1 MNSEEGGIMFS
12 KGDYLVYK
20 LEGVCQV
27 MDIGPIDETGKIYY
41 IMERVTDP
49 GCKVYSPVD
58 NQAVVRR
65 PLVTVEEVNELL
77 QNAGT
82 LPLIEVGNE
91 RNREACYKAALKSG
105 EFTEWGRI
113 LKTIYTRKKS
123 RSARGKKST
132 SLDERY
138 MEATKKLLL
147 GELSMTLQVNEAEA
161 VQYLKDHIGLQ

>member
-1 MNSEEGGIMFS
+1 MFS

-27 MDIGPIDETGKIYY
+27 IDIGPIDDSGKVYY
-41 IMERVTDP
+41 IMERVSDP

-65 PLVTVEEVNELL
+65 PLVTVAEVDAFL
-77 QNAGT
+77 QNVEA

-91 RNREACYKAALKSG
+91 RNREACYRTALKSG

-123 RSARGKKST
+123 RGARGKKST

-138 MEATKKLLL
+138 LEATKKLLMS
-147 GELSMTLQVNEAEA
+147 ELTMALQLDEVETM
-161 VQYLKDHIGLQ
+161 QYVKDHMVWQTMA